1 MAFGE
6 VRKRRSA
13 LGASCWGM
21 IEIIKDRRVSLSKR
35 KEGEEDE

>member
-1 MAFGE
+1 MALGE

-21 IEIIKDRRVSLSKR
+21 IEIVKDWRVSLSKR